1 VAWALFSFFFF
12 FLFFL
17 NLSLTC
23 FVSDCILLVQAQK
36 RSLEVERKGKL
47 KMNPITII
55 ESVLVF
61 SSLIVVGSLLSV
73 PLAYVTGLLFDGVKS
88 FLYSLGK

>member
-1 VAWALFSFFFF
+1 
-12 FLFFL
+12 
-17 NLSLTC
+17 
-23 FVSDCILLVQAQK
+23 
-36 RSLEVERKGKL
+36 
-47 KMNPITII
+47 MNPITII